1 MNLKRV
7 VITGLGAITSL
18 GNTVDAFWDGLLNGV
33 SGAADI
39 TRFDASKYKTQFAC
53 EIKGYEATNYFERK
67 EARRLDPYAQY
78 AMISADEAVKDA
90 GFDPEAVDLNR
101 VGVITGTGIGGF
113 TTFLYDAAEFGRNE
127 DNPRFN
133 PFFIPKIVR

>member
-101 VGVITGTGIGGF
+101 VGVIMATGIGGF
-113 TTFLYDAAEFGRNE
+113 TTFLYDADRKSTRLNS
-127 DNPRFN
+127 
-133 PFFIPKIVR
+133 ITT